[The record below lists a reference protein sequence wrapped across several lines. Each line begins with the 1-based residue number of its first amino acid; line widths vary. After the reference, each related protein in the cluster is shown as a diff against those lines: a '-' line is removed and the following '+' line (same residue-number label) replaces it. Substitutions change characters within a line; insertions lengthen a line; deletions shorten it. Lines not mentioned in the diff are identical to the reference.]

1 MGIEKTSL
9 LNFNF
14 SKGKLRNKKK
24 RANNF
29 YCDLKFHKVFL
40 KIVDTCIDNLDILVS
55 WSHYR
60 VLLQIKDY
68 ETYTCHE
75 KEIV

>member
-40 KIVDTCIDNLDILVS
+40 KIVDTCIDNWIF
-55 WSHYR
+55 WFHGHIIEFYY
-60 VLLQIKDY
+60 K
-68 ETYTCHE
+68 
-75 KEIV
+75 